1 MLETDNSFVQRIAD
15 NTQRFRTRMTEAG
28 FTISGENHAICPV
41 MLGDAKLASDFASD
55 MLQRGIY
62 VIGFSFPV
70 VPKGKAR
77 IRVQI
82 SAAHTEEDID
92 KTRGRFY

>member
-1 MLETDNSFVQRIAD
+1 MCVCVS
-15 NTQRFRTRMTEAG
+15 AG
-28 FTISGENHAICPV
+28 V
-41 MLGDAKLASDFASD
+41 
-55 MLQRGIY
+55 Y

-82 SAAHTEEDID
+82 SAAHTDEDID
-92 KTRGRFY
+92 YCVEAFIKTGKKHGVIS